1 MNRTWP
7 RLLPLSRVGFPMLM
21 ATCLTAAGC
30 SKRGAEPV
38 PVAGKVV
45 VYGRPAAGAV
55 VTFHPEGATPDAPR
69 PTARTDGD
77 GRFQLTTAKAGD
89 GAPAGEYRV
98 TVAWVAPAAGRKGVE
113 GEDAPP
119 RPLVPAEYTTPDRTP
134 LRASVAAGAS
144 DEITLTIA
152 RK

>member
-1 MNRTWP
+1 MSRF
-7 RLLPLSRVGFPMLM
+7 LLRSAVATAFVGLFGLV
-21 ATCLTAAGC
+21 GC
-30 SKRGAEPV
+30 SRSDGLPTY
-38 PVAGKVV
+38 PVAGTVRV
-45 VYGRPAAGAV
+45 NGQPAASAL
-55 VTFHPEGATPDAPR
+55 VTFHPLGGQSSKPSGRVGD
-69 PTARTDGD
+69 DGT
-77 GRFQLTTAKAGD
+77 FALTTREGGD